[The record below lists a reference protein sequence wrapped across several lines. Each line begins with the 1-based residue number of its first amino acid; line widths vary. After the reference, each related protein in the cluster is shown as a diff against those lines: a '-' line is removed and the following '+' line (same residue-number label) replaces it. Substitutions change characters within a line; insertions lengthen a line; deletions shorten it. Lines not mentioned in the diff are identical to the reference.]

1 MQKEDGSK
9 CTTSEENAEV
19 FRQHFEKL
27 YNREEAF
34 DESILSSIPD
44 YPFNDSLSQ
53 APNTDCKDDMD
64 VANRIKKAGNA
75 FRCCRFSLLV
85 LLPMRQKVLSINR

>member
-1 MQKEDGSK
+1 MNEGPNTLNRGRKSFWESIKLLKKGLTKPPPPKQIMMQKEDGSK

-34 DESILSSIPD
+34 DESRLS
-44 YPFNDSLSQ
+44 F
-53 APNTDCKDDMD
+53 
-64 VANRIKKAGNA
+64 
-75 FRCCRFSLLV
+75 
-85 LLPMRQKVLSINR
+85 